1 VEPIPFRVPH
11 HLPAVRPVGRTSFP
25 EISGPYND
33 VTLGSPMWSRL
44 SRPPRLRS
52 QAFSTSQRFPSI
64 PVLRGLVSC
73 RSRSWD
79 LPSEVSPRENR
90 APLSRPL
97 APLQSSTSAQRRA
110 FRVLIA
116 ACFTDSHARAQLP
129 GSPDD
134 YGLPFHAPKRAS
146 RSPWNPSDQTAP
158 SRWLRLLRSLAPLAN
173 PFAPARVAP
182 TWAPFLSWVFAPL
195 ESPVLASDPRTRP
208 GTSAS
213 ACAFVPR
220 LAPDSSSP
228 RLSGPCSPPN
238 RVRPPWHQKHQLD
251 LVGRFQP
258 PSRLARTASRRRSY
272 SLGLQLT
279 GPKPDSP
286 DLRSL
291 EMRRRLFSPKRK
303 PPLLGFLPP
312 RRPRNYGAHL
322 TLAHG
327 FTETLH
333 SRHRLPAA
341 S

>member
-1 VEPIPFRVPH
+1 LFATAVTPSLTSGASSDSFPVEVLSAATGHHRLATEAHSPVEPIPFRVPH

-146 RSPWNPSDQTAP
+146 RSPWNPSDRTAP
-158 SRWLRLLRSLAPLAN
+158 SR
-173 PFAPARVAP
+173 
-182 TWAPFLSWVFAPL
+182 
-195 ESPVLASDPRTRP
+195 
-208 GTSAS
+208 
-213 ACAFVPR
+213 
-220 LAPDSSSP
+220 
-228 RLSGPCSPPN
+228 
-238 RVRPPWHQKHQLD
+238 
-251 LVGRFQP
+251 
-258 PSRLARTASRRRSY
+258 
-272 SLGLQLT
+272 
-279 GPKPDSP
+279 
-286 DLRSL
+286 
-291 EMRRRLFSPKRK
+291 
-303 PPLLGFLPP
+303 
-312 RRPRNYGAHL
+312 
-322 TLAHG
+322 
-327 FTETLH
+327 
-333 SRHRLPAA
+333 
-341 S
+341 